1 MYLFVPSLLVE
12 IFYYILG
19 YLVMHHSLLWP
30 LLEYEPDL
38 IEESDNLILEDEG
51 LFEIA
56 E

>member
-1 MYLFVPSLLVE
+1 
-12 IFYYILG
+12 
-19 YLVMHHSLLWP
+19 MHHSLLWP